1 MKISKF
7 EDALKMMEWR
17 KAHWHKDS
25 AVAEKIHENKIKERE
40 DKLKIFPYSVMFEMA
55 WETDDDLRKWCWANI
70 GLYDCESCKE
80 SVYYGTGCPIILE
93 LLEKTP
99 QI

>member
-40 DKLKIFPYSVMFEMA
+40 DKLKIFPYSVI
-55 WETDDDLRKWCWANI
+55 DDPIL
-70 GLYDCESCKE
+70 
-80 SVYYGTGCPIILE
+80 IILD
-93 LLEKTP
+93 LSYSSF
-99 QI
+99 